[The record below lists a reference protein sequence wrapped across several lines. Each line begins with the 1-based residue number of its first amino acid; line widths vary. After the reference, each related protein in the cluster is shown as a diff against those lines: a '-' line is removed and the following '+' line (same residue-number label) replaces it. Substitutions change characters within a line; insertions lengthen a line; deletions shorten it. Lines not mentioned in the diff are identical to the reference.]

1 MFLFMLSIL
10 IVIYV
15 NQFLLI
21 IVMRMNELIIKKIL
35 LREIIFLRNFLL
47 PMQTQLCFALC
58 VFYFKHLLFTKE
70 MSK

>member
-35 LREIIFLRNFLL
+35 LREIIFLRNF
-47 PMQTQLCFALC
+47 ALC